1 MSCRDDAKE
10 EVKRK
15 RNIWLSALLLLS
27 GSGARYKN
35 IELMH
40 FIDYLC
46 RLDVLILSVLM
57 RPEAGHTEFFSRSR
71 R

>member
-15 RNIWLSALLLLS
+15 RNIWLSALLLS